1 MFKFVKLWLS
11 FFSFNAVEG
20 EGGSLEGNAAVDA
33 FANILNPPSEE
44 EVKESEALETAK
56 QAKEL
61 AGEAETSEEDADDTE
76 EEEGEKITIEID
88 GKMVELTP
96 KEVAEAYKNG
106 LRQDDYTR
114 KTMAAAEERKAA
126 DAEVQ
131 KARTERAEYHQKLT
145 TYAIQ
150 LQGTLAES
158 QAINFDELRESDP
171 IEYLKQKDLLEKR
184 QLALN
189 QAYQEHQQIEQL
201 NAQEAEQAKIQYL
214 QTQQQELLAKLPAW
228 KDETKAKAEK
238 EDIKAYLKG
247 QGFSDQDIAGVGD
260 HRQVLLIRNAM
271 LFDKLMKQAP
281 AATKKVASAPAKAER
296 PGVSNLSDNAQR
308 DKVMKQVR
316 SSKSL
321 TTDQAA
327 SAFSALI

>member
-44 EVKESEALETAK
+44 EIKESETLETAK

-61 AGEAETSEEDADDTE
+61 AGEAETSEEDAGDTE
-76 EEEGEKITIEID
+76 DEEGEKITIEID

-281 AATKKVASAPAKAER
+281 AATKKVASAPAKVER

>member
-33 FANILNPPSEE
+33 FTNILNPPSEE
-44 EVKESEALETAK
+44 EIKESETLETAK

-61 AGEAETSEEDADDTE
+61 AGEAETSEEDAGDTE
-76 EEEGEKITIEID
+76 DEEGEKITIEID

-281 AATKKVASAPAKAER
+281 AATKKVASAPAKVER

>member
-1 MFKFVKLWLS
+1 MSENDV
-11 FFSFNAVEG
+11 
-20 EGGSLEGNAAVDA
+20 GGLEGDAIVDA
-33 FANILNPPSEE
+33 FSGILNPPTEEDKAKSAEDELSAKAQQLAESDESTEETEE
-44 EVKESEALETAK
+44 EV
-56 QAKEL
+56 
-61 AGEAETSEEDADDTE
+61 TE
-76 EEEGEKITIEID
+76 EAGEKITIEVD

-126 DAEVQ
+126 EAEVQ
-131 KARTERAEYHQKLT
+131 KARNERIEYQQKIT

-150 LQGTLAES
+150 LQGMLAES
-158 QAINFDELRESDP
+158 QNINFDELRESDP

-184 QLALN
+184 QLALQ
-189 QAYQEHQQIEQL
+189 QAYYENQQIEQL
-201 NAQEAEQAKIQYL
+201 NAEEAKQAQTQFL

-228 KDETKAKAEK
+228 KDDAKAKAEK
-238 EDIKAYLKG
+238 SEIKAYLKG
-247 QGFSDQDIAGVGD
+247 QGFTDQDIAAIGD
-260 HRQVLLIRNAM
+260 HRHVLITRQAM

-281 AATKKVASAPAKAER
+281 AATKKVASAPAKVER
-296 PGVSNLSDNAQR
+296 PGVANESTNAQR

-321 TTDQAA
+321 STEQAA
-327 SAFSALI
+327 NAFSSIL

>member
-11 FFSFNAVEG
+11 FYSFYAVEG
-20 EGGSLEGNAAVDA
+20 EGGSLDGDAAVDA
-33 FANILNPPSEE
+33 FSNILNPPSEAE
-44 EVKESEALETAK
+44 IQESEALETANK
-56 QAKEL
+56 AKEL
-61 AGEAETSEEDADDTE
+61 AGDAETSEEDVEETE
-76 EEEGEKITIEID
+76 EVEGEKITIEID

-150 LQGTLAES
+150 LQGALAES
-158 QAINFDELRESDP
+158 QTINFDELRESDP
-171 IEYLKQKDLLEKR
+171 LEYLKQKDLLEKR

-201 NAQEAEQAKIQYL
+201 NAEEAKQSQAQYL

-281 AATKKVASAPAKAER
+281 AATKKVASAPAKVER
-296 PGVSNLSDNAQR
+296 PGAANLSDNAQR

-327 SAFSALI
+327 SAFSTLI

>member
-20 EGGSLEGNAAVDA
+20 EGGSLEGDAAVDA

-44 EVKESEALETAK
+44 EIKENEALETAK

-61 AGEAETSEEDADDTE
+61 AGEAETTE
-76 EEEGEKITIEID
+76 EVVEEPEEAEGEKITIEID

-126 DAEVQ
+126 EAEVQ
-131 KARTERAEYHQKLT
+131 KARQERNEYHQKLT

-150 LQGTLAES
+150 LQGMLAES
-158 QAINFDELRESDP
+158 QNINFDELRESDP

-184 QLALN
+184 QLALQ
-189 QAYQEHQQIEQL
+189 QANYEHQQIEQL
-201 NAQEAEQAKIQYL
+201 NAEEAKQAQAQYL

-228 KDETKAKAEK
+228 KDEAKAKAEK
-238 EDIKAYLKG
+238 EEIKAYLKG

-260 HRQVLLIRNAM
+260 HRHVLLIRQAM

-281 AATKKVASAPAKAER
+281 AATKKVASAPVKVER
-296 PGVSNLSDNAQR
+296 PGVANESTNAQR

-327 SAFSALI
+327 NAFSSIL